1 MAGKSGFVQI
11 GSEVGGTSLMS
22 MVEPPLTFGQ
32 FYKCFPK
39 KDSNLEFNGLTT
51 HAEQGIVDTAAQ
63 SGLIGEEAFNRLE
76 KSLEERGLKPR
87 KTNRQGQARGVGGE
101 AISVGVAE
109 LPLGIA
115 GVNGVLEVTI
125 VKDEVPLLL
134 PVSLLRDLGACVD
147 LVNNELKLGK
157 YDKKASMRV
166 LKSGHVSVDVMDF
179 DVEGWRMPQEA
190 QAHGLQ
196 EKDFQLLS
204 CDTAMSIFKQETR
217 NQFDFTSGHPHH
229 VDVRA
234 TQQDFS
240 GYGTSKCFVQ
250 CGEPPG
256 GKACQ
261 GHAKVEGA
269 AGETAANHPIFRRSF
284 SRSSSSRSSAL
295 ARRWLALWLC
305 SSFWG
310 SGDCAPIACI
320 SRAYEQARDVRR
332 ADQDWHSSWAQE
344 DDEATNSRRTWM
356 QSPDDQSMWSRE
368 PISTRGVVPGMPCSL
383 EGGDYIMRTN
393 DTNLQVEHY
402 FPEADGC
409 ISSKH
414 RSSISVGGSEVGGN
428 GVSVQASGSEDQ
440 SAEGR
445 ADQGSS
451 FLQVR
456 KETVRLLCLGS
467 DGARGASEEDVAFA
481 SGSRDQSRGGEDEGR
496 NVGSHETSK
505 IERGE
510 VEGTGED
517 DARGASGEGGSTSN
531 IAAGAQPECKG
542 HGGVSDGSC
551 RSKTWRADA
560 GAAIPA
566 SDGDRDHAE
575 PTTVDDGGGWR
586 GQSEPGAE
594 RSTSACRVYEEG
606 VGDQAEHD
614 AIAGPNARGGQR
626 NGKFF
631 KDLTVEEM
639 DEMKRVAPWACK
651 LSRGGKAER
660 VLRCGQLEDEYEPAG
675 SRRVSTV
682 WWSQEEGSATWKFH
696 NETLPE
702 ENSMEGMQ
710 VVMAVNEEAGI
721 AEDELD
727 EVYAVL
733 SRSSRRRFEKGLN
746 KVIVSELYSQPR
758 VSAKAAEMGLQAGS
772 SFDLKNGYDF
782 NKDVDRCRAWG
793 KLKKERPDLLIVC
806 PPCGPFSQ
814 LQSWNYKR
822 MEKGKAM
829 VILGEGVAHLEFAMK
844 VFEWQVRRG
853 GLALFEHPAG
863 SKAWQEESVQKAS
876 RLEGVRR
883 VVGDQCQF
891 SLRVRPQKRS
901 TRRQLG
907 FSPTPNALQKSSTSD
922 VPEAM
927 NTSLLL
933 GAGQKGRRSIPLS
946 CVRP

>member
-1 MAGKSGFVQI
+1 MGRAPEFTAKCGVIGHWARECTSQPDEFARQRAGGSSPAKSSASSMAGKSGFVQI

-125 VKDEVPLLL
+125 VKDEAPLLL

-440 SAEGR
+440 STEGR

-451 FLQVR
+451 FQQVR

-575 PTTVDDGGGWR
+575 LLWMMAV
-586 GQSEPGAE
+586 
-594 RSTSACRVYEEG
+594 
-606 VGDQAEHD
+606 VG
-614 AIAGPNARGGQR
+614 
-626 NGKFF
+626 
-631 KDLTVEEM
+631 
-639 DEMKRVAPWACK
+639 
-651 LSRGGKAER
+651 
-660 VLRCGQLEDEYEPAG
+660 ED
-675 SRRVSTV
+675 RVSQV
-682 WWSQEEGSATWKFH
+682 LNDPHQHAESMRKALEIKQNMMQSQGPM
-696 NETLPE
+696 PE
-702 ENSMEGMQ
+702 EDRGM
-710 VVMAVNEEAGI
+710 GSF
-721 AEDELD
+721 
-727 EVYAVL
+727 
-733 SRSSRRRFEKGLN
+733 SR
-746 KVIVSELYSQPR
+746 
-758 VSAKAAEMGLQAGS
+758 
-772 SFDLKNGYDF
+772 
-782 NKDVDRCRAWG
+782 
-793 KLKKERPDLLIVC
+793 
-806 PPCGPFSQ
+806 
-814 LQSWNYKR
+814 
-822 MEKGKAM
+822 
-829 VILGEGVAHLEFAMK
+829 
-844 VFEWQVRRG
+844 
-853 GLALFEHPAG
+853 
-863 SKAWQEESVQKAS
+863 
-876 RLEGVRR
+876 
-883 VVGDQCQF
+883 
-891 SLRVRPQKRS
+891 
-901 TRRQLG
+901 T
-907 FSPTPNALQKSSTSD
+907 
-922 VPEAM
+922 
-927 NTSLLL
+927 
-933 GAGQKGRRSIPLS
+933 
-946 CVRP
+946 